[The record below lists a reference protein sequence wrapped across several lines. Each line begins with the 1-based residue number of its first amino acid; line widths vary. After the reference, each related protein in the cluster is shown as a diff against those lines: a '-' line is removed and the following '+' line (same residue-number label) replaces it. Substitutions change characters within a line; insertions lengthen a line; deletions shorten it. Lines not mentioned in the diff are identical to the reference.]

1 MLHTAGF
8 GYEFFGH
15 EDLRYR
21 QSRGIPSSIECTF
34 ESVQSVLLFE
44 PGERWNHGV
53 NIDGVGRVVEAAR
66 GKRLGEV
73 CRERIFEPL
82 GMVDIGFEMTP
93 SMAERRTTIHQRAQD
108 GTLTPQPDLVFPQPP
123 PMDMGGH
130 GIYAS
135 MGEYMKFIRTI
146 LYDGA
151 APDGTQTLQPA
162 TVQKM
167 ASNGLG
173 QLRSGGWIT
182 SIPSLSNAGSSP
194 ALPGLRLLPRIRRLR
209 NRGLPP
215 PSLKR

>member
-1 MLHTAGF
+1 
-8 GYEFFGH
+8 
-15 EDLRYR
+15 
-21 QSRGIPSSIECTF
+21 
-34 ESVQSVLLFE
+34 
-44 PGERWNHGV
+44 
-53 NIDGVGRVVEAAR
+53 
-66 GKRLGEV
+66 
-73 CRERIFEPL
+73 
-82 GMVDIGFEMTP
+82 MVDIGFEMTP
-93 SMAERRTTIHQRAQD
+93 SMAERRATIHQRAQD

-162 TVQKM
+162 TVQKI

-182 SIPSLSNAGSSP
+182 SIPSLSNAGEFSCPSRTAP
-194 ALPGLRLLPRIRRLR
+194 PTPDTSTSKPRFTATFTKAIERRQADHSR
-209 NRGLPP
+209 WGWRRAGAGH
-215 PSLKR
+215 KQRA